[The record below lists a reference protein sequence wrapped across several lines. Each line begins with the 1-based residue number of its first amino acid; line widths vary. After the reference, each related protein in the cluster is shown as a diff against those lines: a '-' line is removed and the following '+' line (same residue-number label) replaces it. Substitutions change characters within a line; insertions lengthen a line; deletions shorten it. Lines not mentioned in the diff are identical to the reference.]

1 MLNKVKDLKINESQV
16 RMELCIDPK
25 YRLNQRSVRMKGNVF
40 RDKKQKRNDER
51 GTRTPGM
58 RSITGL
64 AIPRHTG
71 LGYLVTKDFKKRVP
85 LNAFYVFNLFQGKGF
100 T

>member
-1 MLNKVKDLKINESQV
+1 MDKI
-16 RMELCIDPK
+16 LI
-25 YRLNQRSVRMKGNVF
+25 
-40 RDKKQKRNDER
+40 KRNDER

-58 RSITGL
+58 QSITGL

-100 T
+100 YREYYYKKYTYQEV

>member
-1 MLNKVKDLKINESQV
+1 MSLEIYCGKWVGTENIGIISKT
-16 RMELCIDPK
+16 
-25 YRLNQRSVRMKGNVF
+25 RLRIIM
-40 RDKKQKRNDER
+40 KRNDER

-58 RSITGL
+58 QGITGL

-100 T
+100 TETILQEV

>member
-1 MLNKVKDLKINESQV
+1 MVFLCTSAESGLDKTLK
-16 RMELCIDPK
+16 
-25 YRLNQRSVRMKGNVF
+25 
-40 RDKKQKRNDER
+40 KRNDER

-85 LNAFYVFNLFQGKGF
+85 LNAFYVFNLFQAKGF
-100 T
+100 TENILQEV

>member
-1 MLNKVKDLKINESQV
+1 MQ
-16 RMELCIDPK
+16 
-25 YRLNQRSVRMKGNVF
+25 
-40 RDKKQKRNDER
+40 
-51 GTRTPGM
+51 
-58 RSITGL
+58 SITGL

-100 T
+100 YREYYYKKYNSYAIKLNHLIYSNYFVYQSDEHASGR

>member
-1 MLNKVKDLKINESQV
+1 MQATVKRELKEIS
-16 RMELCIDPK
+16 LCVGKI
-25 YRLNQRSVRMKGNVF
+25 LI
-40 RDKKQKRNDER
+40 KRNDER

-58 RSITGL
+58 QSITGL

-100 T
+100 TETILQKV